1 MSKPI
6 LFYSDFCEHSKAL
19 VTTILK
25 YQLRNHFTI
34 HCVDSSHNLPKDI
47 DRVPMLMHE
56 NKLLSDEGL
65 FNYIEQIAETAS
77 VKKNI
82 APFMVSEMGNSISD
96 TYSYLE
102 DDGATNIVH
111 SFVHL
116 KDGEQ
121 VNNERIY
128 TPDDDSA
135 VASDNKSTNYE
146 DLLTRRENEL
156 SGFTASAIKT

>member
-34 HCVDSSHNLPKDI
+34 HCVDSSHNLPKEI
-47 DRVPMLMHE
+47 DRVPMLMHD

-65 FNYIEQIAETAS
+65 FNYIEQIVETTS

-82 APFMVSEMGNSISD
+82 APFMISEMGNSISD
-96 TYSYLE
+96 VYSYLE
-102 DDGATNIVH
+102 DDNATNIVH

-116 KDGEQ
+116 KDGEHI
-121 VNNERIY
+121 NNERIY
-128 TPDDDSA
+128 TPDDDST
-135 VASDNKSTNYE
+135 VSCEKNTNYE

-156 SGFTASAIKT
+156 NSFTSAIKT